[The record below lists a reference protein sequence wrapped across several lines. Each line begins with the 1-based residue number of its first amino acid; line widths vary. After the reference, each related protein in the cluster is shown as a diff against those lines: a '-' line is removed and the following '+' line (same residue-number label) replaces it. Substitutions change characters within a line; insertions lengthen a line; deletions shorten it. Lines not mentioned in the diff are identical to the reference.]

1 MKPKHWV
8 TCSKGCRAPQ
18 FCGSQDIALLTSS
31 RMHPPYPTISGDA
44 RVREVGRLTRRRM
57 STLISRFLRQFHKI
71 DYAIYNFKLFAYLGC
86 CSLPAAV
93 ISELSLIGKALTLY
107 FPPPV
112 ASPSKSEG
120 AFADPD
126 RLADQLLFG

>member
-57 STLISRFLRQFHKI
+57 STLISRFLRQFHKTC
-71 DYAIYNFKLFAYLGC
+71 YAIYNFKLFC
-86 CSLPAAV
+86 
-93 ISELSLIGKALTLY
+93 I
-107 FPPPV
+107 F
-112 ASPSKSEG
+112 
-120 AFADPD
+120 
-126 RLADQLLFG
+126 RLLFSAGSCDLRTVLDRESADAVFPATRGEPI